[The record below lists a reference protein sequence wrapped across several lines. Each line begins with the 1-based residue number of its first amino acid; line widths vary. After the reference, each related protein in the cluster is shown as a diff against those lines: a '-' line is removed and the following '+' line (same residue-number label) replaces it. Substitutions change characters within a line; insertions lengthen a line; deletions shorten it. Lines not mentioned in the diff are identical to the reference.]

1 MTDVKEFNPIET
13 ARKVEDSYREY
24 IATTIHFDDADL
36 QKQLETILC
45 EPGYLSKGPFLE
57 AAPPYRKDK
66 TVADLVDEGLLCKGM
81 MSLGDGEA
89 RNFDP
94 YRPLYVHQVKA
105 IEKSV
110 AGRNFAVVT
119 GTGSG
124 KTECFLLPILNDI
137 LSEFEKSGRSAGVR
151 AMILYPMNALANDQ
165 LKRLRQLLKGTD
177 ITFGRYTGDTE
188 EKESVALRKW
198 KDENPDQTR
207 LPNEIISRE
216 KIRENPPN
224 ILLTN
229 YSMLEYL
236 LLRPED
242 APLFEGAFG
251 ANWRHIAIDE
261 AHVYSGAL
269 GTEIAYLLRR
279 VKARIESET
288 GELPKL
294 HCYATS
300 ATIGSEEDMPKV
312 AKFARDLFGEPFSGD
327 LADLDVITSEKDQPQ
342 DALDEKPWGT
352 LSLDTWAELRRELSD
367 PENANVEDI
376 RSTLASGGAPEE
388 VVARLDGESPLMGLG
403 KILLGESSA
412 AKLVRRCERLFDLTD
427 LDTIEELE
435 IEGLTGDKRGVEIL
449 TAMVEVLSSAQRSK
463 DVPILTSRYHSFLR
477 APEGIYLNLHTRKL
491 TPHKTIAEHYDDEN
505 DTPVYEVSVCR
516 HCGQAYILGEES
528 SDPEMKTAWLSPR
541 HEGTDSD
548 DEFLP
553 RVYYRLLSDE
563 SERDPDEKIQWLCPI
578 CGSLY
583 HEAEGGAHRFEH
595 EIVARIPIALNQNE
609 KKQSDEAEARCRH
622 CGYQSVVAIQP
633 MRVSPEAAGSVVCY
647 NLVRDIPPFDEEE
660 ADEDDLFADLDEE
673 RRAGSV
679 ICFSDKRQDAAFFA
693 PAMDRTYG
701 NITRRQLI
709 REAVE
714 ALSRDGEGCKPSSV
728 IDWIT
733 SVAKRRYPGVLGS
746 NKKGQATAWILDELA
761 AEDSRNSLEGLGV
774 VRIEPTEFNKGF
786 SHPGAKMLVER
797 QVDRLNA
804 DGAAWLSCE
813 DYILFARTCLEL
825 LREKNVIEVPEG
837 VPELRNNHEKRG
849 NLVVLEGG
857 GSASKDIVQ
866 FAGDA
871 VRGTENKRSAFIRK
885 YVKRVHG
892 IELTREDVR
901 PILQSLFQFMGEYLS
916 CKLFRDEGYLI
927 DSREHFRLGRD
938 IWTMYPHSN
947 DDIVYCCNA
956 CGCETHLDTH
966 GVCMT
971 TKCNGTMVKMSFAEA
986 RDKDRFYKTV
996 YQDEALPLDIEEHT
1010 AQLSS
1015 KKARE
1020 IQSEFIK
1027 GNVNVLSCTTTFELG
1042 VDVGDLRAIFMRN
1055 VPPSTANYTQRAGR
1069 VGRRAGKPGYAIT
1082 FARLRPHDVAYFEDP
1097 AKIIGGNTRVPM
1109 CYLNNDAIAI
1119 RHVFAVA
1126 MSEFFRYASRS
1137 LGKDYS
1143 HGYNDFMDLSKSEPE
1158 GLEDLRSF
1166 LASRPK
1172 SVYEQLVRV
1181 VPQGM
1186 PVAEEVGVNEWG
1198 WIAKL
1203 VGPIDSA
1210 ENGGG
1215 GRLLLAHSLKHAD
1228 FERVQDGI
1236 ELNMGVNDILASKL
1250 LKSRDALKKERT
1262 IAILAENGVL
1272 PKYGFPTDLVELHLL
1287 DIENSVGENRLE
1299 LSRGMRQAIRE
1310 YAPGAEIVAGKT
1322 LWKSVGLRKPKGQE
1336 LRKRRYGKCPNCE
1349 TFVWPI
1355 ENYSDKGEC
1364 PVCHTE
1370 FALEKNMLIPS
1381 YGFVGTENKKGIGLR
1396 RPRPKGYASVHFS
1409 QHWPYETATGEFCF
1423 PGGAVKV
1430 KYAENGQL
1438 CVLNSPAKG
1447 FQVCSYCNR
1456 AAVGGEKIQ
1465 HTYWCEKSGTAPKIN
1480 RFSALGTAF
1489 VSDVLELVFD
1499 FDAAT
1504 VCCDGDWEAVMWA
1517 LFTAAAKILEVPE
1530 TELGGTTY
1538 KNDAGSFSI
1547 LIYDDVPGGA
1557 GHVRQLSKEVKELIE
1572 EAYKVVDGHCGCGEE
1587 TCCYG
1592 CIANYYNQAVQAN
1605 LSRGAAKRIL
1615 GTLLAV
1621 SPSVCSAGNSDEDK
1635 ELDWEPDASDSV
1647 AGFELYASDD
1657 GANNKAL
1664 SLAEAMKL
1672 SIRSDSSEEWIELI
1686 REMTSYDS
1694 HLRWETPGIDVELSD
1709 AGDDSAYATLVW
1721 RKSKVILLDE
1731 EAAGDF
1737 DIAFGSAWRFASDWS
1752 LFVVGECSAEDVMR
1766 EIDKEA

>member
-1 MTDVKEFNPIET
+1 
-13 ARKVEDSYREY
+13 
-24 IATTIHFDDADL
+24 
-36 QKQLETILC
+36 
-45 EPGYLSKGPFLE
+45 
-57 AAPPYRKDK
+57 
-66 TVADLVDEGLLCKGM
+66 
-81 MSLGDGEA
+81 
-89 RNFDP
+89 
-94 YRPLYVHQVKA
+94 
-105 IEKSV
+105 
-110 AGRNFAVVT
+110 
-119 GTGSG
+119 
-124 KTECFLLPILNDI
+124 
-137 LSEFEKSGRSAGVR
+137 
-151 AMILYPMNALANDQ
+151 MILYPMNALANDQ

-216 KIRENPPN
+216 RIRENPPN

-300 ATIGSEEDMPKV
+300 ATIGSDEDMPKV
-312 AKFARDLFGEPFSGD
+312 ATFARDLFGEPFSSD
-327 LADLDVITSEKDQPQ
+327 PANLDVITSEKDQPQ

-435 IEGLTGDKRGVEIL
+435 IEELTGDKRGVEIL

-528 SDPEMKTAWLSPR
+528 SDPEVKTAWLSPR

-553 RVYYRLLSDE
+553 RVYYRLLSGE

-609 KKQSDEAEARCRH
+609 KKQADEAEARCRH

-647 NLVRDIPPFDEEE
+647 DLVRDIPPFDEEE

-746 NKKGQATAWILDELA
+746 NKRGQATAWILDELA

-774 VRIEPTEFNKGF
+774 VRIEPTEFNEGF
-786 SHPGAKMLVER
+786 SHPGAKKLVAR
-797 QVDRLNA
+797 QVDILNA
-804 DGAAWLSCE
+804 DGVTWLSCE
-813 DYILFARTCLEL
+813 DYILFVRTCLEL

-849 NLVVLEGG
+849 NLVVLERGS
-857 GSASKDIVQ
+857 SASRDLVY

-916 CKLFRDEGYLI
+916 CRLFKGEGYLI
-927 DSREHFRLGRD
+927 DSPEHFRLSRD

-947 DDIVYCCNA
+947 DDIVYRCDA
-956 CGCETHLDTH
+956 CGCETHLDTR
-966 GVCMT
+966 GVCTT

-986 RDKDRFYKTV
+986 KNKDRFYKTV

-1158 GLEDLRSF
+1158 GLEDLRRF

-1210 ENGGG
+1210 ESGSG

-1228 FERVQDGI
+1228 FERIQDGI

-1262 IAILAENGVL
+1262 IAILAESGVL

-1409 QHWPYETATGEFCF
+1409 QHWPNETATREFCL

-1465 HTYWCEKSGTAPKIN
+1465 HTYWCEKSGAAPKIN

-1499 FDAAT
+1499 FDEAT
-1504 VCCDGDWEAVMWA
+1504 VCSDGDWEAVMWA

-1557 GHVRQLSKEVKELIE
+1557 GHVRQLSKEVTDLIE

-1592 CIANYYNQAVQAN
+1592 CIANYYNQVVQAN

-1615 GTLLAV
+1615 GALLTA
-1621 SPSVCSAGNSDEDK
+1621 SSSGRFAGNADEDK
-1635 ELDWEPDASDSV
+1635 ELDYKAGVPNPVD
-1647 AGFELYASDD
+1647 GFELWASDE
-1657 GANNKAL
+1657 GANNEAL
-1664 SLAEAMKL
+1664 SLAEAIKL
-1672 SIRSDSSEEWIELI
+1672 AIRSNSS
-1686 REMTSYDS
+1686 
-1694 HLRWETPGIDVELSD
+1694 
-1709 AGDDSAYATLVW
+1709 
-1721 RKSKVILLDE
+1721 
-1731 EAAGDF
+1731 
-1737 DIAFGSAWRFASDWS
+1737 
-1752 LFVVGECSAEDVMR
+1752 
-1766 EIDKEA
+1766 

>member
-1 MTDVKEFNPIET
+1 M
-13 ARKVEDSYREY
+13 
-24 IATTIHFDDADL
+24 
-36 QKQLETILC
+36 
-45 EPGYLSKGPFLE
+45 
-57 AAPPYRKDK
+57 
-66 TVADLVDEGLLCKGM
+66 
-81 MSLGDGEA
+81 
-89 RNFDP
+89 
-94 YRPLYVHQVKA
+94 
-105 IEKSV
+105 
-110 AGRNFAVVT
+110 
-119 GTGSG
+119 
-124 KTECFLLPILNDI
+124 
-137 LSEFEKSGRSAGVR
+137 
-151 AMILYPMNALANDQ
+151 
-165 LKRLRQLLKGTD
+165 
-177 ITFGRYTGDTE
+177 
-188 EKESVALRKW
+188 
-198 KDENPDQTR
+198 
-207 LPNEIISRE
+207 
-216 KIRENPPN
+216 
-224 ILLTN
+224 
-229 YSMLEYL
+229 
-236 LLRPED
+236 
-242 APLFEGAFG
+242 
-251 ANWRHIAIDE
+251 
-261 AHVYSGAL
+261 
-269 GTEIAYLLRR
+269 
-279 VKARIESET
+279 
-288 GELPKL
+288 
-294 HCYATS
+294 
-300 ATIGSEEDMPKV
+300 
-312 AKFARDLFGEPFSGD
+312 
-327 LADLDVITSEKDQPQ
+327 
-342 DALDEKPWGT
+342 
-352 LSLDTWAELRRELSD
+352 
-367 PENANVEDI
+367 
-376 RSTLASGGAPEE
+376 
-388 VVARLDGESPLMGLG
+388 
-403 KILLGESSA
+403 
-412 AKLVRRCERLFDLTD
+412 
-427 LDTIEELE
+427 
-435 IEGLTGDKRGVEIL
+435 
-449 TAMVEVLSSAQRSK
+449 
-463 DVPILTSRYHSFLR
+463 
-477 APEGIYLNLHTRKL
+477 
-491 TPHKTIAEHYDDEN
+491 
-505 DTPVYEVSVCR
+505 
-516 HCGQAYILGEES
+516 
-528 SDPEMKTAWLSPR
+528 
-541 HEGTDSD
+541 
-548 DEFLP
+548 
-553 RVYYRLLSDE
+553 
-563 SERDPDEKIQWLCPI
+563 
-578 CGSLY
+578 
-583 HEAEGGAHRFEH
+583 
-595 EIVARIPIALNQNE
+595 
-609 KKQSDEAEARCRH
+609 
-622 CGYQSVVAIQP
+622 AIQP

-647 NLVRDIPPFDEEE
+647 DLVRDIPPFDEEE
-660 ADEDDLFADLDEE
+660 ADEDDLFAGLDEE

-774 VRIEPTEFNKGF
+774 VRIEPTEFNEGF
-786 SHPGAKMLVER
+786 SHPGAKKLVER

-804 DGAAWLSCE
+804 DGAAWLSYE

-837 VPELRNNHEKRG
+837 VSELRSNHERRG
-849 NLVVLEGG
+849 NLVVLERG
-857 GSASKDIVQ
+857 GSASKDIVY

-885 YVKRVHG
+885 YAKRAHG
-892 IELTREDVR
+892 IELTRENVR

-916 CKLFRDEGYLI
+916 CRLFKGEGYLI
-927 DSREHFRLGRD
+927 DSREHFRLSRD

-947 DDIVYCCNA
+947 EDIVYRCDA

-1097 AKIIGGNTRVPM
+1097 TKIIGGNTRVPM

-1158 GLEDLRSF
+1158 GLEDLRRF
-1166 LASRPK
+1166 LASRPM
-1172 SVYEQLVRV
+1172 SVYEQLVHV
-1181 VPQGM
+1181 VPQDM
-1186 PVAEEVGVNEWG
+1186 PVAKEVGVNEWG

-1409 QHWPYETATGEFCF
+1409 QHWPNETATGEFCF

-1557 GHVRQLSKEVKELIE
+1557 GHVRQLSKEVTELIE

-1592 CIANYYNQAVQAN
+1592 CIANYYNQVVQAN

-1615 GTLLAV
+1615 ETLLTA
-1621 SPSVCSAGNSDEDK
+1621 SPSGRSAGNADEDK
-1635 ELDWEPDASDSV
+1635 ELDCEADASDSIG
-1647 AGFELYASDD
+1647 GFELNASDD
-1657 GANNKAL
+1657 GANNEAL
-1664 SLAEAMKL
+1664 PFAEAMRL
-1672 SIRSDSSEEWIELI
+1672 SIRSNSSEKWAGLI
-1686 REMTSYDS
+1686 REMAGYDP
-1694 HLRWETPGIDVELSD
+1694 HLRWETPDIDVELSD
-1709 AGDDSAYATLVW
+1709 ANGDSAYATLVW
-1721 RKSKVILLDE
+1721 RKSKVVLLDE
-1731 EAAGDF
+1731 EAEGDF
-1737 DIAFGSAWRFASDWS
+1737 DDVFGSDWRFASGWS
-1752 LFVVGECSAEDVMR
+1752 LFVVGECSAEGVMN